1 MQRPFEITLP
11 ETDVSLLGELTHVLG
26 DEGQVF
32 EAPEDWRSFEEAK
45 LIVELVSGGTGALL
59 GTIEVAKLLIKM
71 RDKVRAALQ
80 DRPQAGR
87 SRIKVVGDE
96 REIALVDASDADLYT
111 LAEQSQKD
119 GR

>member
-1 MQRPFEITLP
+1 MPRPFEITLP
-11 ETDVSLLGELTHVLG
+11 ETDVSLLGELTHALG

-45 LIVELVSGGTGALL
+45 LIVELGSDSTGAIL
-59 GTIEVAKLLIKM
+59 GTVEVAKILIKL

-80 DRPQAGR
+80 DRPHVER
-87 SRIKVVGDE
+87 SRIKVLGDAGAL
-96 REIALVDASDADLYT
+96 ALVEASDADLHK
-111 LAEQSQKD
+111 LAEQSQKE